1 MATGHVNRRVE
12 VSCKPL
18 LTFASRCEDATV
30 SYAIQGA
37 LYYRVR
43 ASTRKLARQ
52 HRQSERQTFEGQ
64 MSNNYWNLQPA
75 LTHHRPSMP

>member
-1 MATGHVNRRVE
+1 MTVRLAELVSAKLSDGRQ

-64 MSNNYWNLQPA
+64 
-75 LTHHRPSMP
+75 